1 MRLRELMN
9 FLQEFMDNK
18 GKGTQWELG
27 DASVFM
33 HVGNHLE
40 ELKKIE
46 VQESTI
52 IGANSMRI
60 VFKPQGLKIIKAPT
74 DKDSGFTL

>member
-1 MRLRELMN
+1 MRLRELMG

-18 GKGTQWELG
+18 GKGTRGALG

-33 HVGNHLE
+33 HVGKHLE

-60 VFKPQGLKIIKAPT
+60 VFKPQGLKIIEAPT
-74 DKDSGFTL
+74 DKESGFEL

>member
-1 MRLRELMN
+1 MGPERKLYL
-9 FLQEFMDNK
+9 K
-18 GKGTQWELG
+18 
-27 DASVFM
+27 
-33 HVGNHLE
+33 
-40 ELKKIE
+40 LKKIE

-74 DKDSGFTL
+74 DKESGFEL

>member
-18 GKGTQWELG
+18 GKGTQGELG

-52 IGANSMRI
+52 IGANSVRV

-74 DKDSGFTL
+74 DKESGFTL

>member
-1 MRLRELMN
+1 MRLRELMQ
-9 FLQEFMDNK
+9 FMQEFMDNK
-18 GKGTQWELG
+18 GKGTQGELG

>member
-18 GKGTQWELG
+18 GKGTQGEQG

>member
-18 GKGTQWELG
+18 GKGTQGELG

-46 VQESTI
+46 VQESKI

>member
-1 MRLRELMN
+1 MRLRELMG

-18 GKGTQWELG
+18 GKGTRGELG

-33 HVGNHLE
+33 QVGPHLE

-52 IGANSMRI
+52 IGANSVRV
-60 VFKPQGLKIIKAPT
+60 VFKPQGLKIIKSPT
-74 DKDSGFTL
+74 DPESGFEL

>member
-18 GKGTQWELG
+18 GKCTQGELG

>member
-1 MRLRELMN
+1 MRLRELMG

-18 GKGTQWELG
+18 GKGQKGSLG

-33 HVGNHLE
+33 QVGSHLE
-40 ELKKIE
+40 ELQKIE

-52 IGANSMRI
+52 IGANSMRV
-60 VFKPQGLKIIKAPT
+60 VFKPQGLKLIKAPT
-74 DKDSGFTL
+74 DPESGFKL

>member
-18 GKGTQWELG
+18 GKGTQGELG

-40 ELKKIE
+40 ELKNRGTREYNYWCELDENCI
-46 VQESTI
+46 
-52 IGANSMRI
+52 
-60 VFKPQGLKIIKAPT
+60 
-74 DKDSGFTL
+74 

>member
-1 MRLRELMN
+1 MRLRELMG

-18 GKGTQWELG
+18 GKGQKGSLG

-33 HVGNHLE
+33 QVGSHLE
-40 ELKKIE
+40 EIQKIE

-52 IGANSMRI
+52 IGANSMR
-60 VFKPQGLKIIKAPT
+60 VVLKPMKEKRIISPT
-74 DKDSGFTL
+74 SPDSGFKL

>member
-1 MRLRELMN
+1 MRLRELME
-9 FLQEFMDNK
+9 FMQEFMDNK
-18 GKGTQWELG
+18 GKGQKGSLG

-40 ELKKIE
+40 EIKKIE

-52 IGANSMRI
+52 IGANSMR
-60 VFKPQGLKIIKAPT
+60 VVLKPMREKRILSPT
-74 DKDSGFTL
+74 DPNSGFKL